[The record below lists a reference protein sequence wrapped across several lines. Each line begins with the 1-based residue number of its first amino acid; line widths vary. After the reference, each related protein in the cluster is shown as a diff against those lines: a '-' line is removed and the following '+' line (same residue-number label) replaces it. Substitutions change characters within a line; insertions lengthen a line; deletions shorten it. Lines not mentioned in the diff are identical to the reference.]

1 MKNLGLFESMMSK
14 MADEFPEY
22 PRIHADWEFILKEKA
37 TKEIKNTK
45 KFRILVIQN
54 DVQNY
59 QHVAIIISELGHEY
73 VQIPD
78 LVEKFLS
85 EIKKASE
92 LNIKTDLENNTM
104 FCPSNFKF
112 TGNVYLYTDKL
123 LVSEDAIRQHFEKK
137 NMILQ
142 ARLHSR
148 T

>member
-1 MKNLGLFESMMSK
+1 MMSK
-14 MADEFPEY
+14 MADEFPKY
-22 PRIHADWEFILKEKA
+22 PRIHADWEFILKEKT

-104 FCPSNFKF
+104 FCPSSFKF

>member
-104 FCPSNFKF
+104 FCPSSFKF